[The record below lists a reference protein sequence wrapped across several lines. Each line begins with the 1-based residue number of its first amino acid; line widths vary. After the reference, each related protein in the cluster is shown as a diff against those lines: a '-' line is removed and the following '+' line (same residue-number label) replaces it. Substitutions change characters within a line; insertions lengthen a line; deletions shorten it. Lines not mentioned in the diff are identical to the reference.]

1 MYIIGMKHYRFLFL
15 VTNENNY
22 WGNNNMSES
31 TVKNLKSATY
41 NQEGGTFI
49 SKKRE
54 NFTMITNK
62 VINANLLS
70 PGAVGLYLII
80 AQKIRIPD
88 FKLYKTNLR
97 NHFNNGNG
105 KSLGKRAFQTLWDE
119 LKNVGYLKQYRIRT
133 SEGFEYQYELLD
145 EPNKERPSL
154 IMVKLC
160 EELIEDENG
169 NMVIRNKSLAVE
181 ESLATE
187 QDLAETDSMDIVG
200 TAKNIVVKNNDLTDK
215 DKEYVK
221 KLYENVKYNTS
232 LNYKDDAELSELSDD
247 FAWKKKR
254 EAVEDQR
261 TDKLNRLMPILFKQV
276 DLDHIENESDR
287 RMGEEIMDSISD
299 LIAPVNDRMIHI
311 CGNHWPQVKVLSDI
325 MQKLNSETLDRTIY
339 QIKNY
344 ERPIK
349 NYKKFM
355 QTTLY
360 NNVLTYNTWFNRN
373 FQTTFYGDGQKDK
386 DFFEVKRK

>member
-1 MYIIGMKHYRFLFL
+1 
-15 VTNENNY
+15 
-22 WGNNNMSES
+22 MSES
-31 TVKNLKSATY
+31 TVKNISPAAD

-49 SKKRE
+49 NKKRE
-54 NFTMITNK
+54 NFTMVTNK

-80 AQKIRIPD
+80 AQKIRIPG
-88 FKLYKTNLR
+88 FVLYKTNLR

-133 SEGFEYQYELLD
+133 SEGFKYQYELLD
-145 EPNKERPSL
+145 EPNKERASL

-169 NMVIRNKSLAVE
+169 NMVIRDKSLAVE
-181 ESLATE
+181 EGLATE
-187 QDLAETDSMDIVG
+187 QDLAETDSMDMVG
-200 TAKNIVVKNNDLTDK
+200 TAKNIVVKNLDLTDK
-215 DKEYVK
+215 DKKYVK
-221 KLYENVKYNTS
+221 ELYENVKYNTS
-232 LNYKDDAELSELSDD
+232 LNYKEDADLSEMSANL
-247 FAWKKKR
+247 AWKKKR
-254 EAVEDQR
+254 EAVEEQR
-261 TDKLNRLMPILFKQV
+261 KDKLSRLMPILYKQI
-276 DLDHIENESDR
+276 DLDHIENEADR

-299 LIAPVNDRMIHI
+299 LIAPVGDSMIHI

-344 ERPIK
+344 DRPVK
-349 NYKKFM
+349 NYRKFM

-373 FQTTFYGDGQKDK
+373 FQSTFYGEGQKDN
-386 DFFEVKRK
+386 DFLEVKRK